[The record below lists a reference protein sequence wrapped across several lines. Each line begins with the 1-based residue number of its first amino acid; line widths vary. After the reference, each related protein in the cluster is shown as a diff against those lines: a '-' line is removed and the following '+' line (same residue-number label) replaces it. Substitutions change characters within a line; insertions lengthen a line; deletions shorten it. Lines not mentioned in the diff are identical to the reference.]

1 MACSLAPYL
10 RGVRTARSPTREPI
24 MGDRVRL
31 ESLSPEHAP
40 PLFRAG
46 QRDPELWDLLPYAP
60 FTSAEEYASW
70 IAENASGDDR
80 LFYAMFGEAPAW
92 VASYLRIPPE

>member
-46 QRDPELWDLLPYAP
+46 QGDPELWDFLPYGP

-70 IAENASGDDR
+70 IAKT
-80 LFYAMFGEAPAW
+80 APGAAPPSAAFVGGPPAG
-92 VASYLRIPPE
+92 VASYLRITP